1 LSSVVTGDF
10 KAARRADKIA
20 VVPNEPQ
27 QLLANPLTD
36 IQFCSREH
44 SRVFL
49 QDGRRHVKARGLGN
63 GEHKGRA
70 LKALWLQGR

>member
-1 LSSVVTGDF
+1 VVTGDF

-63 GEHKGRA
+63 GEHKRRA